1 MIAWKRA
8 VPLGLA
14 SWAIPFAFS
23 FLLFPLKKSNTP
35 LFETLMALAELVV
48 AGALFQRYFRG
59 RAVSAGE
66 AVPVGLLWLAINL
79 VLDYP
84 MFAYGPMKMQ
94 VWAYYSEI
102 GLVYLTFPAFGFW
115 ASRLA
120 RP

>member
-8 VPLGLA
+8 ALLGLA
-14 SWAIPFAFS
+14 SWAIPFALS
-23 FLLFPLKKSNTP
+23 FLLFPLKRSNAP
-35 LFETLMALAELVV
+35 LFETLMALAELVT

-66 AVPVGLLWLAINL
+66 AVRVGLLWLAVNL
-79 VLDYP
+79 IMDYP
-84 MFAYGPMKMQ
+84 MFAHGPMKME

-102 GLVYLTFPAFGFW
+102 GLVYLTFPTFGFW

-120 RP
+120 RS

>member
-8 VPLGLA
+8 VALGLA

-23 FLLFPLKKSNTP
+23 FLVIPLKKSNAP
-35 LFETLMALAELVV
+35 LFETVMALAVLVT
-48 AGALFQRYFRG
+48 AGALYQGYFRG

-66 AVPVGLLWLAINL
+66 AVSVGVIWLAVNL
-79 VLDYP
+79 TMDYP
-84 MFAYGPMKMQ
+84 MFAYGPMKME

-102 GLVYLTFPAFGFW
+102 GLVYLMFPAFGFW

-120 RP
+120 HR

>member
-8 VPLGLA
+8 ALLGLA
-14 SWAIPFAFS
+14 SWAIPFALS
-23 FLLFPLKKSNTP
+23 FLLFPLKRSNAP
-35 LFETLMALAELVV
+35 LFESLMTLAILVT
-48 AGALFQRYFRG
+48 AGVLFQRYFRG

-66 AVPVGLLWLAINL
+66 AVRVGVLWLVVNL
-79 VLDYP
+79 AMDYP

-94 VWAYYSEI
+94 AGAYYSEI

-120 RP
+120 HS

>member
-1 MIAWKRA
+1 MIAWRRA
-8 VPLGLA
+8 ALLGLA
-14 SWAIPFAFS
+14 SWAIPFVLSLF
-23 FLLFPLKKSNTP
+23 LFPLKRSNAP
-35 LFETLMALAELVV
+35 LFETLMALVELIT

-66 AVPVGLLWLAINL
+66 AVPVGLLWLAVNL

-94 VWAYYSEI
+94 IWAYYSEI

-120 RP
+120 RR

>member
-14 SWAIPFAFS
+14 SWGIPFAFS
-23 FLLFPLKKSNTP
+23 FLIFPLKKSNAS
-35 LFETLMALAELVV
+35 LFETLMALAVLIV
-48 AGALFQRYFRG
+48 AGALFKRYFRG

-66 AVPVGLLWLAINL
+66 AVSVGLLWFAVNL

-84 MFAYGPMKMQ
+84 MFSYGPMKMPI
-94 VWAYYSEI
+94 WAYYSEI